1 MLHELSL
8 CPFFCTSEGLGPGA
22 TDFLSTEMIGTNQ
35 FKAALELWNNA
46 SYDLVGHVGYIH
58 QFVDMQNV
66 EVDLTYSGT
75 GQNETTCLG
84 ALGDAFAAGT
94 TDGPGAFNFQQ
105 GTNDSNPNG
114 FWNIIAGF
122 LSEPTPEQKKCQYPK
137 PILFNTGGITF
148 PCPWTASILPL
159 QIVNWGQLYIIA
171 VPGEFTTMSGR
182 RYLPFCLVFLLAL
195 FSHPTLLP
203 LVLQT
208 SKHGD
213 QCFGGKWRSK
223 PNCGDCWIVQL
234 LLSLYHNYRRI
245 P

>member
-1 MLHELSL
+1 
-8 CPFFCTSEGLGPGA
+8 
-22 TDFLSTEMIGTNQ
+22 MIGTNQ

-84 ALGDAFAAGT
+84 GLGDAFAAGT

-182 RYLPFCLVFLLAL
+182 RYLPCFFVSRSPFSSNPCFLLFSRLRNTVTSVLEANGVQNPIVVIAGLSNSYSHYITTTEEYRKSVLLPCFELLLSYLCVFLL
-195 FSHPTLLP
+195 
-203 LVLQT
+203 
-208 SKHGD
+208 
-213 QCFGGKWRSK
+213 
-223 PNCGDCWIVQL
+223 
-234 LLSLYHNYRRI
+234 
-245 P
+245 